1 MVVSLPPQSQTS
13 SLFYGVNNPY
23 LKNGP
28 KGFKEYKILKNGDTY
43 LRIDLP
49 GVPMKAAVEVSLWA
63 DDKGVEA
70 LVDAPKQHKHDSSQR
85 TYCPII
91 GFMCGRCKVL
101 RFTSQV
107 CDGVLRLVLTP
118 TARILGGRFLGG
130 ADWEETYPSLT
141 GPVLE
146 PNPSVNEGSPMAYES
161 KRLPN
166 GSLYV
171 RVDMPGVPKDRFT
184 VSVADGRVTV
194 TGEAPA
200 VSHDSDGRFYSGDVA
215 LLDTL
220 VTFRRRW
227 IKTIVKDGVISFMW
241 ITNAI
246 CINDNGK
253 DWVPKNRSN

>member
-1 MVVSLPPQSQTS
+1 MRCL
-13 SLFYGVNNPY
+13 
-23 LKNGP
+23 LKNY
-28 KGFKEYKILKNGDTY
+28 FLF
-43 LRIDLP
+43 
-49 GVPMKAAVEVSLWA
+49 A
-63 DDKGVEA
+63 
-70 LVDAPKQHKHDSSQR
+70 R
-85 TYCPII
+85 T
-91 GFMCGRCKVL
+91 
-101 RFTSQV
+101 
-107 CDGVLRLVLTP
+107 D
-118 TARILGGRFLGG
+118 
-130 ADWEETYPSLT
+130 PSLT

-227 IKTIVKDGVISFMW
+227 IKTIVKDGVIRLIIPNLWF
-241 ITNAI
+241 
-246 CINDNGK
+246 D
-253 DWVPKNRSN
+253 V